1 MFKFDLLDNE
11 HPVALY
17 RQAEAVLIKPA
28 LLIFVF
34 IYFPWF
40 FLLKYEIAGTYVR
53 LLLFW
58 TILVALYTINK
69 YVLWLI
75 NCYVVTNKRLVILKY
90 KSSFNKAV
98 LESPIDRILNVSF
111 TAHGV
116 LPVLFGFGDVQVQ
129 VAGLTEPMVFKNVSK
144 PAEVKD
150 FLWKTHSQN
159 EKPHKHYVE

>member
-40 FLLKYEIAGTYVR
+40 FLLKYEIAWTYVR
-53 LLLFW
+53 LFLFW

-90 KSSFNKAV
+90 KSLFNKAV

-111 TAHGV
+111 TANGV